1 MGSVEPVCEFCGVAR
16 AVVYCKQDMAPL
28 CLQCDGFVHSA
39 NFISRRHVRSLL
51 CDKCNSQ
58 PATIQ
63 CLEDEA
69 CLCESCECN
78 VNSCLGSEH
87 KHQPLSFYSGSPSP
101 EEFIQI
107 WSSSPSC
114 KSPVSL
120 STICINS
127 YWESRN
133 NNRSLFWSVTSL
145 TNRMKELESF
155 TKMSSS
161 PMSPPQA
168 LFFSSVP
175 QLLKQDPSESQNL
188 HICNDNNLCEGSM
201 DDAELNL
208 EKSDKVYGSSE
219 SYINSFEDVGMSC
232 PYMDKSLPA
241 VESNIEAVND
251 QEPIN
256 PCRSQ
261 SVNLNFPTGLVQ
273 SGASL
278 SLSNITGESC
288 VADYQDCG
296 LSAVILNGNPTWDAN
311 LGTSCSQAR
320 VEAKRRYNK
329 KKKTRMFG
337 KQIRYASRKVR
348 ADSRQREKGRF
359 VKAGETYGYNFH

>member
-16 AVVYCKQDMAPL
+16 AVVYCKQDMAAL

-39 NFISRRHVRSLL
+39 NFISQRHVRSLL

-101 EEFIQI
+101 EEFIEI

-120 STICINS
+120 STNCINS
-127 YWESRN
+127 YWENRN
-133 NNRSLFWSVTSL
+133 NSRSLFWSVTSL
-145 TNRMKELESF
+145 TNRMKELETF

-175 QLLKQDPSESQNL
+175 QLLK
-188 HICNDNNLCEGSM
+188 
-201 DDAELNL
+201 
-208 EKSDKVYGSSE
+208 
-219 SYINSFEDVGMSC
+219 
-232 PYMDKSLPA
+232 
-241 VESNIEAVND
+241 AVND

-320 VEAKRRYNK
+320 VEAKKRYNK